1 MPPWTMPHQHEPL
14 LPVVLAFGIP
24 ALMFGLGVLW
34 QTVRDNRDQAL
45 VVKSLSWPETHG
57 TILSA
62 DLNWANVKV
71 TYEYR
76 ISGKRF
82 LGTYRLSLGPLL
94 PIDGATSGRYWN
106 KRQSE
111 FPHGHRVIIR
121 YNPAALRSR
130 SSSVWRPPRKPP
142 TLPLLPLKAVDALP
156 VVTSKE

>member
-1 MPPWTMPHQHEPL
+1 MPHQHEPL
-14 LPVVLAFGIP
+14 FPVVLAFGIP
-24 ALMFGLGVLW
+24 ALMFGLVVLW
-34 QTVRDNRDQAL
+34 QTVRNNRDQAL

-62 DLNWANVKV
+62 DLIWANVKV

-94 PIDGATSGRYWN
+94 PIDGAASGRYWN

-111 FPHGHRVIIR
+111 FSPGHRVIIR
-121 YNPAALRSR
+121 YNPASPSESVFFCMAPAEKTANAHSPAPQSR
-130 SSSVWRPPRKPP
+130 
-142 TLPLLPLKAVDALP
+142 
-156 VVTSKE
+156 